1 MEIIN
6 SFAKLKLKE
15 GSMKEFTIIF
25 IILIIIIGGAIY
37 TNNYLNN
44 SSQKL
49 VGMLEDLK
57 QKVEQN
63 SDNIEDL
70 KTDVDNVYN
79 EWESTE
85 KKWAFI
91 VLHSEL
97 DLIET
102 SFTKMK
108 AQIEEGE
115 VNRSMEEI
123 ETSIFLVNHISEKE
137 KFCLKNIL

>member
-1 MEIIN
+1 
-6 SFAKLKLKE
+6 
-15 GSMKEFTIIF
+15 MKEFIIIF

-57 QKVEQN
+57 QKVEED
-63 SDNIEDL
+63 STNIEDL
-70 KTDVDNVYN
+70 KTEVEKVYN

-85 KKWAFI
+85 KKWAII

-102 SFTKMK
+102 SFVKMK
-108 AQIEEGE
+108 AQIDEGE
-115 VNRSMEEI
+115 LSRSMEEL
-123 ETSIFLVNHISEKE
+123 ETSIFLVNH
-137 KFCLKNIL
+137 

>member
-1 MEIIN
+1 
-6 SFAKLKLKE
+6 
-15 GSMKEFTIIF
+15 MKEFIIIF

-44 SSQKL
+44 SSQKM
-49 VGMLEDLK
+49 VNMLEGLK
-57 QKVEQN
+57 QKVEHEEN
-63 SDNIEDL
+63 NIEEL
-70 KTDVDNVYN
+70 KTEVENVYN
-79 EWESTE
+79 EWENME

-102 SFTKMK
+102 SFIKMK

-115 VNRSMEEI
+115 LSRSIEEI

-137 KFCLKNIL
+137 KFYLKNIF

>member
-1 MEIIN
+1 
-6 SFAKLKLKE
+6 
-15 GSMKEFTIIF
+15 MKEFTIIF

-37 TNNYLNN
+37 TNNYLND
-44 SSQKL
+44 SSQKM
-49 VGMLEDLK
+49 VSMLEDLK
-57 QKVEQN
+57 QKVGHKEN
-63 SDNIEDL
+63 NMEEL
-70 KTDVDNVYN
+70 KTEVEKVYN
-79 EWESTE
+79 EWENTE

-102 SFTKMK
+102 SFVKMK

-115 VNRSMEEI
+115 LKKSMEEI

-137 KFCLKNIL
+137 KFCLKNIF

>member
-1 MEIIN
+1 
-6 SFAKLKLKE
+6 
-15 GSMKEFTIIF
+15 MKEFTIIF
-25 IILIIIIGGAIY
+25 IILIIIIGGAVY

-49 VGMLEDLK
+49 VSMLEDLK

-79 EWESTE
+79 EWENTE

-115 VNRSMEEI
+115 VNRSIEKI

-137 KFCLKNIL
+137 KFCLKNIF

>member
-1 MEIIN
+1 
-6 SFAKLKLKE
+6 
-15 GSMKEFTIIF
+15 MKEFIIIF

-44 SSQKL
+44 SSQKM
-49 VGMLEDLK
+49 VNMLEGLK
-57 QKVEQN
+57 QKVEHEEN
-63 SDNIEDL
+63 NIEEL
-70 KTDVDNVYN
+70 KTEVENVYN
-79 EWESTE
+79 EWENME

-102 SFTKMK
+102 SFIKMK
-108 AQIEEGE
+108 AQIKGGE
-115 VNRSMEEI
+115 LSRSIEEI

-137 KFCLKNIL
+137 KFYLKNIF

>member
-1 MEIIN
+1 
-6 SFAKLKLKE
+6 
-15 GSMKEFTIIF
+15 MKEITIIF

-37 TNNYLNN
+37 TNKYLNN

-63 SDNIEDL
+63 SNDTKNLKTEVDNI
-70 KTDVDNVYN
+70 YN
-79 EWESTE
+79 EWQNTE
-85 KKWAFI
+85 NKWAFI

-102 SFTKMK
+102 SFVKMK

-115 VNRSMEEI
+115 LNRSMEEI

-137 KFCLKNIL
+137 KFCLKNIF

>member
-1 MEIIN
+1 
-6 SFAKLKLKE
+6 
-15 GSMKEFTIIF
+15 MKEIAIIF

-37 TNNYLNN
+37 TNKYLNN

-63 SDNIEDL
+63 SNDTKNLKTEVDNI
-70 KTDVDNVYN
+70 YN
-79 EWESTE
+79 EWQNTE
-85 KKWAFI
+85 NKWAFI

-102 SFTKMK
+102 SFVKMK

-115 VNRSMEEI
+115 LNRSMEEI

-137 KFCLKNIL
+137 KFCLKNIF

>member
-1 MEIIN
+1 
-6 SFAKLKLKE
+6 
-15 GSMKEFTIIF
+15 MKEFTIIF

-49 VGMLEDLK
+49 VGRLEDLK
-57 QKVEQN
+57 QKVEQDSN
-63 SDNIEDL
+63 NIEDL
-70 KTDVDNVYN
+70 KNEVEKVYN
-79 EWESTE
+79 EWENTE

-102 SFTKMK
+102 SFVKMK

-115 VNRSMEEI
+115 LKKSMEEL

-137 KFCLKNIL
+137 KFCLKNIF